1 MDRRKFLRA
10 SLGAGI
16 CGAATLSAYNP
27 VLALAQNN
35 RPFKELGV
43 QLYTLRHLFER
54 DYAST
59 LERIAAI
66 GYKDLEFA
74 GYFDHKPS
82 EVKSF
87 MNSLGLSSHSTHV
100 RLDAMR
106 DNFEQAM
113 ETAALMGQTNLTL
126 PWIAP
131 ELRNLESYRELADLM
146 NTRGEQARKAGFKLA
161 YHNHDFEFETIDG
174 TVPYDLL
181 LERTDPD
188 NVFMELDLYWV
199 HKAGKDAVEYFK
211 KAPGR
216 FIACHVKDSTADGE
230 ITSVGNGVIDFQ
242 EIFRH
247 ADEAGLE
254 RFYVEHDNPT
264 DPYRSISASFKHLM
278 A

>member
-1 MDRRKFLRA
+1 MDRREFLRT

-16 CGAATLSAYNP
+16 CGATALSTVGPAW
-27 VLALAQNN
+27 ALAQNN
-35 RPFKELGV
+35 RAFKELGL
-43 QLYTLRHLFER
+43 QLYTLRHLFEQ
-54 DYAST
+54 DYSGT
-59 LERIAAI
+59 LERVAAI

-100 RLDAMR
+100 RLDAIR

-113 ETAALMGQTNLTL
+113 ETATIMGQTNLIL

-131 ELRNLESYRELADLM
+131 ELRNLESYRELADLL
-146 NTRGEQARKAGFKLA
+146 NVRGEQAKKAGFRLA

-181 LERTDPD
+181 LERTDPEH
-188 NVFMELDLYWV
+188 VFMEIDLFWV
-199 HKAGKDAVEYFK
+199 HKAGRDSIEYFK

-216 FIACHVKDSTADGE
+216 FISCHVKDSTADG
-230 ITSVGNGVIDFQ
+230 TMTAVGNGIINFQ
-242 EIFRH
+242 EIFQH
-247 ADEAGLE
+247 AGEAGLK
-254 RFYVEHDNPT
+254 RFYVEHDNAP
-264 DPYRSISASFKHLM
+264 DPYGSISASFKHLM